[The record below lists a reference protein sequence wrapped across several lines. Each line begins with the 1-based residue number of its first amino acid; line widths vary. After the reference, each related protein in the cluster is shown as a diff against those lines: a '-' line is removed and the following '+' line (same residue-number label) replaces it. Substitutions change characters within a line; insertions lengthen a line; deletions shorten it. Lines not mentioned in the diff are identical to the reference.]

1 MRRLIR
7 SIYATLPFR
16 RQAYA
21 MIRRLGI
28 VPSFYQHLHFKG
40 PFELAIDDRRSIRLL
55 STGNI
60 VENELFWLGF
70 GNGWEGTSLKLW
82 RRICDGADG
91 VMLDIGANSG
101 VYALVAARLAPA
113 ARVIAFEP
121 IARVAAQLRRNVALN
136 DLRVVI
142 EQQAV
147 SDQSG
152 SITMFDDPVAFNY
165 SASIEGQGPDAQRIE
180 VPVCTIDGYLANDP
194 PARLT
199 ALKIDIERHEPKAIA
214 GMKQSLKK
222 HRPAILIEILDEQIG
237 AAVDEQISGLGYRKF
252 HIVERKGLVP
262 TDRLAPLSG
271 DDWNHLLCTQEQ
283 FDRFSLAEF
292 LYSGSSKDK

>member
-1 MRRLIR
+1 MRRLVR
-7 SIYATLPFR
+7 GIYASLPFR
-16 RQAYA
+16 RQSF
-21 MIRRLGI
+21 RLLRGLGF
-28 VPSFYQHLHFKG
+28 VPPFFQHLHFEG
-40 PFELAIDDRRSIRLL
+40 PFELAIDRRRSIKLL

-70 GNGWEGTSLKLW
+70 GNGWEGTSLTLW

-91 VMLDIGANSG
+91 IILDIGANSG

-136 DLRVVI
+136 DLPVVV

-147 SDQSG
+147 SNQAG
-152 SITMFDDPVAFNY
+152 SIAMFDIPAAFNY
-165 SASIEGQGPDAQRIE
+165 SASIEGQGPDARQIE
-180 VPVCTIDGYLANDP
+180 VPVCTIDGYLADDE

-214 GMKQSLKK
+214 GMLQSLRKD
-222 HRPAILIEILDEQIG
+222 RPAILIEILDEDIG
-237 AAVDEQISGLGYRKF
+237 AAVDEQLRKLNYRKF
-252 HIVERKGLVP
+252 HIVEGKGLVP
-262 TDRLAPLSG
+262 TEKLAPLSD

-283 FDRFSLAEF
+283 FDRLGLAEF
-292 LYSGSSKDK
+292 LYSGTSKDK